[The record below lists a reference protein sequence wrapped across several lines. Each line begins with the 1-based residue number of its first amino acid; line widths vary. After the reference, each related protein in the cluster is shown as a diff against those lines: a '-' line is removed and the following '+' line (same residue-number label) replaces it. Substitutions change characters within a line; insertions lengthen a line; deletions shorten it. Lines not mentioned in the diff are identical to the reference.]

1 MQINVAQLLQE
12 SIGSTRKY
20 RVDETVTGDD
30 GNDHHVSG
38 ECQLLR
44 TQRSILVKCR
54 LNTDANLTCS
64 RCLTDFK
71 YPLSFKFEEEY
82 LPTVDVNSGAPL
94 DMQEEAGTFTIDEH
108 HILDI
113 TEAVRQYA
121 QLVIPMKPLCSREC
135 AGLCQKCGKNLNEG
149 LCACPTEEIDPRWAK
164 LTQLK

>member
-20 RVDETVTGDD
+20 QVDEIVVGDN
-30 GNDHHVSG
+30 GNDYRVSG

-54 LNTDANLTCS
+54 LTTDARLTCS
-64 RCLTDFK
+64 RCLTDFQQA
-71 YPLSFKFEEEY
+71 LSFKFEEEY
-82 LPTVDVNSGAPL
+82 LPTVDVNTGAPL
-94 DMQEEAGTFTIDEH
+94 DISEEAGAFTIDEH

-113 TEAVRQYA
+113 TEAIRQYA
-121 QLVIPMKPLCSREC
+121 QLVITMKPLCSQEC

-149 LCACPTEEIDPRWAK
+149 PCACPTGEIDPRWAK

>member
-20 RVDETVTGDD
+20 QVNETLTGDD
-30 GNDHHVSG
+30 GNDHRVSG
-38 ECQLLR
+38 DCQLLR

-54 LNTDANLTCS
+54 MNTNVNLTCS
-64 RCLTDFK
+64 RCLADFEQ
-71 YPLSFKFEEEY
+71 PLNFKFEEEY

-94 DMQEEAGTFTIDEH
+94 EMPEEAGTFTIDEH

-121 QLVIPMKPLCSREC
+121 QLVVPMKPLCTREC

-149 LCACPTEEIDPRWAK
+149 LCTCPSEEIDPRWAK
-164 LTQLK
+164 LTQLM